1 MAVLSA
7 ATFGTSGTF
16 ARSLIN
22 AGWTA
27 ETAVTARI
35 SIASLILAVPTVW
48 AMRGRWLTLRR
59 SLATMAPFGVL
70 AVAGA
75 QLAFF
80 TSLEYVP
87 VGVAL
92 LLEYSG
98 ILLVVTWMWLVHGE
112 RPRPLTWAGATAA
125 IAGLALVL
133 DLAGA
138 QGLDPLG
145 IAWGLGA
152 GVGLAA
158 YFVLSARIDT
168 ELPSVALASGGMAVG
183 AVVLLALGATGILRL
198 HATNAA
204 VTFAGHQVSWLVP
217 VAGLSVIAAVVA
229 FVAGIGA
236 ARVLGAGLASFVG
249 LTEVLFAIVF
259 AWLALGEVP
268 TLVQAMGGILIIAG
282 IALVRAGMLGPE
294 VAGTATVSSPTVG
307 RHAPQPEADRQRN
320 VVGHVHAAT
329 VGQSDRLGEQQAA
342 VHHRKPGLV
351 TQDEGIVDTLP
362 GRSRR

>member
-27 ETAVTARI
+27 ETAVVARI
-35 SIASLILAVPTVW
+35 SIAGLILAVPTVW
-48 AMRGRWLTLRR
+48 AMRGRWRNLRR
-59 SLATMAPFGVL
+59 SLATMGLFGVL

-80 TSLEYVP
+80 TAIQYVP
-87 VGVAL
+87 VGMAL

-98 ILLVVTWMWLVHGE
+98 ILLVVAWMWVVHGE
-112 RPRPLTWAGATAA
+112 RPGVLTVAGAAGA

-133 DLAGA
+133 DLTGA
-138 QGLDPLG
+138 QRLDPLG

-158 YFVLSARIDT
+158 YFVLSARIDAD
-168 ELPSVALASGGMAVG
+168 LPSVALASGGMVIG
-183 AVVLLALGATGILRL
+183 AALLLALGATGILHL
-198 HATNAA
+198 HATFER

-217 VAGLSVIAAVVA
+217 VAGLSVIAAVIA

-236 ARVLGAGLASFVG
+236 ARVLGAALSSFVG
-249 LTEVLFAIVF
+249 LTEVLFAIAF

-268 TLVQAMGGILIIAG
+268 TLIQAVGGVLIIIG
-282 IALVRAGMLGPE
+282 IALVRAGMLRPQVDRTE
-294 VAGTATVSSPTVG
+294 SISDDSAQPALAGTPF
-307 RHAPQPEADRQRN
+307 
-320 VVGHVHAAT
+320 
-329 VGQSDRLGEQQAA
+329 
-342 VHHRKPGLV
+342 
-351 TQDEGIVDTLP
+351 
-362 GRSRR
+362 

>member
-1 MAVLSA
+1 VGTERSIGAGLGMAVLSA

-27 ETAVTARI
+27 ETAVVARI
-35 SIASLILAVPTVW
+35 SVAGLILAVPTVL
-48 AMRGRWLTLRR
+48 AMRGRWRGLRR
-59 SLATMAPFGVL
+59 SLGAVGLFGVV

-80 TSLEYVP
+80 KAIQYVP

-98 ILLVVTWMWLVHGE
+98 ILLVVAWMWVVHGE
-112 RPRPLTWAGATAA
+112 RPRPLTASGAVAA

-133 DLAGA
+133 NLTGA

-152 GVGLAA
+152 AVGLAA

-183 AVVLLALGATGILRL
+183 AALLLALGAPGILHL
-198 HATNAA
+198 HASFEQ

-217 VAGLSVIAAVVA
+217 VAGLSVIAAVIA

-236 ARVLGAGLASFVG
+236 ARVLGAALSSFVG
-249 LTEVLFAIVF
+249 LTEVLFAIAF
-259 AWLALGEVP
+259 AWFALGEVP
-268 TLVQAMGGILIIAG
+268 TPMQALGGALIISG
-282 IALVRAGMLGPE
+282 IALVRAGMLRPE
-294 VAGTATVSSPTVG
+294 VDGTESTS
-307 RHAPQPEADRQRN
+307 DD
-320 VVGHVHAAT
+320 AAEPALART
-329 VGQSDRLGEQQAA
+329 
-342 VHHRKPGLV
+342 
-351 TQDEGIVDTLP
+351 
-362 GRSRR
+362 